1 MPLGTEV
8 DLGTGH
14 IVLDVVPD
22 VRDRGVHAAASSFRP
37 CLLWPQ
43 SSIPATAELV
53 G

>member
-22 VRDRGVHAAASSFRP
+22 VRERGVQQPPSFRP
-37 CLLWPQ
+37 CLLWPR